1 MKQLNTLGID
11 TVFHLPLG
19 VDWNKGPEEDGIYSC
34 DISFVGSLY
43 TGEYNYFDE
52 ISDDSPVKK
61 RATEFI
67 EKQCFEY
74 VNDYMCSFFRD
85 ERGGLNIDLIDAARD
100 ILTDQMLLPGDEYI
114 EDIEY
119 IFVSHFLEKKVTV
132 EERKC
137 LLGEIA
143 GLGCDFRLY
152 TASDI
157 SKVPELKR
165 AYRGYVEYDKIMP
178 LVFKQSRI
186 NLNMTLRSIHS
197 GIPLRA
203 LDIMGCGGFLLS
215 NYQEELDEYFVEDK
229 EIVIYRSLD
238 DCIDKVRYYLS
249 HEDERKQ
256 IAEAGCKAVKDRF
269 DYGKQLEKLLQ

>member
-119 IFVSHFLEKKVTV
+119 IFVSHFLEKKVSV

-143 GLGCDFRLY
+143 GGLRNFLQLLY
-152 TASDI
+152 
-157 SKVPELKR
+157 
-165 AYRGYVEYDKIMP
+165 
-178 LVFKQSRI
+178 
-186 NLNMTLRSIHS
+186 
-197 GIPLRA
+197 
-203 LDIMGCGGFLLS
+203 
-215 NYQEELDEYFVEDK
+215 
-229 EIVIYRSLD
+229 
-238 DCIDKVRYYLS
+238 
-249 HEDERKQ
+249 
-256 IAEAGCKAVKDRF
+256 
-269 DYGKQLEKLLQ
+269 